1 MDVGVWVNKI
11 KQSVKN
17 SRKTRFKKLQ
27 KGKDFESVEEIHQIP
42 QDWQNTLVKNYPLLQ
57 RSSSSV
63 SSFASSTSASST
75 SSSYSVADFLRDLA
89 STEQNYKSRTSTP
102 KASNITSRNKY
113 VRFNNQDISSMKI
126 YDLEDNINDCHTVKR
141 FHEAIE
147 NSLYENGEFLKHLE
161 GITDIQEKF
170 DKEDID
176 DGYEIIVVN
185 SASNWKNVRTLK
197 STVRK

>member
-27 KGKDFESVEEIHQIP
+27 RGRDFESVEEIHQIP

-126 YDLEDNINDCHTVKR
+126 YDLEDNINDCHTLKR
-141 FHEAIE
+141 FHDEIE

-185 SASNWKNVRTLK
+185 SASNVKNFRTLK
-197 STVRK
+197 STIRK